1 MEPIKNAAYQAQV
14 ALLMIIVTLTS
25 DDGCLLGA
33 PSHNTFA
40 TPVTHKSLAHIVA
53 IRTVSS
59 IPLNQK
65 LNTIKTLVA

>member
-33 PSHNTFA
+33 SGHNTFA
-40 TPVTHKSLAHIVA
+40 TPVTHKSLAHVVA
-53 IRTVSS
+53 IS
-59 IPLNQK
+59 IVMRIALN
-65 LNTIKTLVA
+65 